1 MKLTKAQSSIVED
14 LANGV
19 QLHNLAQR
27 QNSINVLVNL
37 GIVRKVVIADPFH
50 TKSHCLISYLELI

>member
-14 LANGV
+14 LANGI
-19 QLHNLAQR
+19 QLHNLEQR

-37 GIVRKVVIADPFH
+37 GIVRRVVIADPFL
-50 TKSHCLISYLELI
+50 KQSYCLVNYLELI

>member
-19 QLHNLAQR
+19 RLYNLEQR
-27 QNSINVLVNL
+27 QNSVNVLVNL
-37 GIVRKVVIADPFH
+37 GIVRRVVIADPWLEQ
-50 TKSHCLISYLELI
+50 SHCLVNYLELV